1 MNNSVLLLCLFITIT
16 YSLNITAAADTKLR
30 VGGGH
35 RHIEEDSIVTC
46 PHPLLAEVAYTNGSD
61 ESYIACEQSNG
72 IINKVDLSYEDVTK
86 HKNDVANGKVD
97 VILPTGSTIDASGT
111 IIPPN
116 GKQCS
121 FKTKTKTGM
130 KKKNGSITPWG
141 TRRRLSINGTKTV
154 LMVRVNA
161 ADVENSHTEE
171 ELSDA
176 VFGTNGRS
184 VSLKSQYSACSNG
197 KLNFLPAIGD
207 GIVDGK
213 SGILALTIA
222 CWFFFVWYLTLGS

>member
-1 MNNSVLLLCLFITIT
+1 MNNSALLLCLFITIT
-16 YSLNITAAADTKLR
+16 YSLHITAAADTKLR
-30 VGGGH
+30 VGGGGH
-35 RHIEEDSIVTC
+35 RHIEEDSIITC
-46 PHPLLAEVAYTNGSD
+46 SHPVVAEVAYTNGSD

-86 HKNDVANGKVD
+86 HKNDVANGKVE
-97 VILPTGSTIDASGT
+97 VVLPEGSSIDSSGT
-111 IIPPN
+111 IVPPN
-116 GKQCS
+116 GKKCS
-121 FKTKTKTGM
+121 FKTKNKKDM
-130 KKKNGSITPWG
+130 KKKKISSTAPWG

-161 ADVENSHTEE
+161 LDVENSHSEE

-184 VSLKSQYSACSNG
+184 VNLKSQYDACSNG
-197 KLNFLPAIGD
+197 KLNFVPAVGE

-213 SGILALTIA
+213 SGILVYCNPI
-222 CWFFFVWYLTLGS
+222 